1 MKRYVSKSNLI
12 SGLSRVNI
20 INEDILNAAEYR
32 LMDYNSSLIKE
43 SLIDKL
49 LDKKIVNC
57 FKDLYAL
64 KEYRDIF
71 GKRLMYEIKN
81 IILSFKYAEAGV
93 KKNNISGT
101 IYIWPLNFDYTVY
114 RNLKF

>member
-49 LDKKIVNC
+49 LDKKIVN
-57 FKDLYAL
+57 
-64 KEYRDIF
+64 
-71 GKRLMYEIKN
+71 
-81 IILSFKYAEAGV
+81 LSL
-93 KKNNISGT
+93 IH
-101 IYIWPLNFDYTVY
+101 I
-114 RNLKF
+114 